1 MTAKIAALLVALA
14 LIAAPCSE
22 VRADFG
28 GKFPGKGDNLTWQK
42 ANILFDEG
50 NVFFNSNRLDQAI
63 AKYKEA
69 IAVYPHDSE
78 YHNYL
83 GLSYK
88 KKGEMKLAEESLRQ
102 AIALNGCVW
111 SSWSNLGSVL
121 KHQHKLAEAKD
132 AYSKSLQFN
141 PPAKNK
147 VLIQQNVTALEREI
161 HATGGSA
168 SAGSAITAEP
178 PNAAASGPAPPAST
192 AASTATSAGASPAGA
207 SLVTPVP
214 RPASPSLPQVP
225 ELLPLPT
232 SK

>member
-102 AIALNGCVW
+102 AIALNGSVW

-168 SAGSAITAEP
+168 GATAPSTPATAAVTEQSPQAAGAAP
-178 PNAAASGPAPPAST
+178 AASPPAPT
-192 AASTATSAGASPAGA
+192 
-207 SLVTPVP
+207 
-214 RPASPSLPQVP
+214 LPKLP
-225 ELLPLPT
+225 ELLPPPALP
-232 SK
+232 K